1 MRLIILDNP
10 SVAIPTVNIDCVSL
24 MHESGDWW
32 IVTLTF
38 SQMSRRVGFDN
49 EAEAS
54 DFYNYVIDELL
65 LT

>member
-10 SVAIPTVNIDCVSL
+10 KVAIPTVNIDYVSL
-24 MHESGDWW
+24 VHESGDWW
-32 IVTLTF
+32 MVTLSF
-38 SQMSRRVGFDN
+38 GQMSHRLKFDN

-54 DFYNYVIDELL
+54 DFYNYVIEELS